1 MKISSIKKI
10 ALQSGLILGALS
22 FLLFVVFF
30 GNEIRYHLIKVLL
43 CVLLLMI
50 SHYFLFVYLTEKYIY
65 NAIKKIYRKI
75 KTTKQVIYPPG
86 DVTQSIKTAEN
97 HVDKWAEKNSKELEK
112 LKVREAYR
120 REFIGNVS
128 HELKTP
134 IFNIQ
139 GYVLTLLDG
148 ALDDPDINVKYLQRT
163 VKSVERM
170 IHIVEDLEQ
179 ITNLEAG
186 VLQTQIETHDIRKIA
201 IDAIEI
207 LDYKSQEK
215 NVRIK
220 FKSEYPQRSM
230 VQCDKGRI
238 QQVLVNLLVNAIKYG
253 REDSTIF
260 INIIDKNDKVR
271 IEVIDKGN
279 GIAPEHLPRLF
290 ERFYRIDKAR
300 TSTKGGSGL
309 GLAIVKHI
317 LEAHGEEIQVDSMVG
332 EGTTFYFYLK
342 KP

>member
-1 MKISSIKKI
+1 MKTSSIKKI
-10 ALQSGLILGALS
+10 ALNSGLILGAIS
-22 FLLFVVFF
+22 FLLFLLFF
-30 GNEIRYHLIKVLL
+30 GNEIKYHIIKVILFTL
-43 CVLLLMI
+43 FLMV

-65 NAIKKIYRKI
+65 RAIKKIYRKI
-75 KTTKQVIYPPG
+75 KTTKEVVYTPD
-86 DVTQSIKTAEN
+86 DVSESIKVAES
-97 HVDKWAEKNSKELEK
+97 HVDKWAENNAKELER

-148 ALDDPDINVKYLQRT
+148 AVDDPNINIKYLQRT
-163 VKSVERM
+163 VKSVDRM

-220 FKSEYPQRSM
+220 FKSEYPQRCL

-253 REDSTIF
+253 KENSTIY
-260 INIIDKNDKVR
+260 INIVEKNAKVL
-271 IEVIDKGN
+271 IEVIDQGN

-290 ERFYRIDKAR
+290 ERFYRVDKAR

-317 LEAHGEEIQVDSMVG
+317 LEAHGEEIQVNSVVG
-332 EGTTFYFYLK
+332 KGTTFYFYMK

>member
-1 MKISSIKKI
+1 MKITSIKKM

-22 FLLFVVFF
+22 FLLFFIFF
-30 GNEIRYHLIKVLL
+30 GNELKYHLPKVLL
-43 CVLLLMI
+43 CVLLLMV

-65 NAIKKIYRKI
+65 HAIKKIYRKI
-75 KTTKQVIYPPG
+75 RNTKQVIYQPQ
-86 DVTQSIKTAEN
+86 DVSQSLKTAEN
-97 HVDKWAEKNSKELEK
+97 HVDKWAEENAVELER

-148 ALDDPDINVKYLQRT
+148 AVDDPDINVKYLQRT

-186 VLQTQIETHDIRKIA
+186 VLKMQIEENDVRKIA
-201 IDAIEI
+201 LDAIEI

-220 FKSEYPQRSM
+220 FKSDYPQRCP
-230 VQCDKGRI
+230 VLCDKGRI

-253 REDSTIF
+253 KEDSTVY
-260 INIIDKNDKVR
+260 INIVDKNSKFR

-317 LEAHGEEIQVDSMVG
+317 LDAHGEEIEVDSTVG
-332 EGTTFYFYLK
+332 EGTMFYFDLK

>member
-1 MKISSIKKI
+1 MKTSSIKKI
-10 ALQSGLILGALS
+10 ALRSGLILGAIS
-22 FLLFVVFF
+22 FLLFLLFF
-30 GNEIRYHLIKVLL
+30 GNEIKYHIAKVLISI
-43 CVLLLMI
+43 VILMVA
-50 SHYFLFVYLTEKYIY
+50 HYFLFVYLTEKYIY
-65 NAIKKIYRKI
+65 RAIKKIYRKI
-75 KTTKQVIYPPG
+75 KNTKQVIYESG
-86 DVTQSIKTAEN
+86 DAQEKIKAAET
-97 HVDKWAEKNSKELEK
+97 HVNKWAEENAIELER
-112 LKVREAYR
+112 LKVRETYR

-148 ALDDPDINVKYLQRT
+148 AIDDPDINVKYLQRT

-186 VLQTQIETHDIRKIA
+186 VLQTQIEANDIRKIA
-201 IDAIEI
+201 LDAIEI

-220 FKSEYPQRSM
+220 FKSEYPQRCL

-253 REDSTIF
+253 KEDSTVY
-260 INIIDKNDKVR
+260 INIEDKSNKVL

-290 ERFYRIDKAR
+290 ERFYRVDKAR

-317 LEAHGEEIQVDSMVG
+317 LEAHDEEIQVKSVVG
-332 EGTTFYFYLK
+332 EGTTFFFYLK
-342 KP
+342 KA

>member
-1 MKISSIKKI
+1 MKTSSIKKI
-10 ALQSGLILGALS
+10 ALKSGLILGALS
-22 FLLFVVFF
+22 FLLFVLFF
-30 GNEIRYHLIKVLL
+30 GNEIKYHLIKVLL
-43 CVLLLMI
+43 SILILMVA
-50 SHYFLFVYLTEKYIY
+50 HYFLFVYLTEKYIY
-65 NAIKKIYRKI
+65 RAIKKIYRKI
-75 KTTKQVIYPPG
+75 KTTKQVIYEPG
-86 DVTQSIKTAEN
+86 DARKNIKVAEN
-97 HVDKWAEKNSKELEK
+97 HVDKWAEENAIELER

-148 ALDDPDINVKYLQRT
+148 AVDDPDINIKYLQRT

-186 VLQTQIETHDIRKIA
+186 VLKTQIETNDIRKIA
-201 IDAIEI
+201 LDAIEI

-220 FKSEYPQRSM
+220 FQSEYPQRCL

-253 REDSTIF
+253 REDSTVL
-260 INIIDKNDKVR
+260 INIEDKGNKVL
-271 IEVIDKGN
+271 IEVKDKGN

-290 ERFYRIDKAR
+290 ERFYRVDKAR

-317 LEAHGEEIQVDSMVG
+317 LEAHGEEIQVNSIVG